1 MIDWMQR
8 QKDKAI
14 EKEADNEERKKIID
28 EQIKNL
34 ESTLLSDE
42 NMPAEARLKIV
53 QKLEMLKDS
62 IADTNGKVCLL
73 TFACDDDNFK

>member
-14 EKEADNEERKKIID
+14 DKETENEERKKIID

-34 ESTLLSDE
+34 EHPFEKEITTCDQLIAFLHQ
-42 NMPAEARLKIV
+42 LKIRAG
-53 QKLEMLKDS
+53 LEEDS
-62 IADTNGKVCLL
+62 EQVAIET
-73 TFACDDDNFK
+73 

>member
-14 EKEADNEERKKIID
+14 EKEADNEERKKVID

-34 ESTLLSDE
+34 EHPFEKEITTCDQLIAFLHQ
-42 NMPAEARLKIV
+42 LKIRAG
-53 QKLEMLKDS
+53 LEEDS
-62 IADTNGKVCLL
+62 E
-73 TFACDDDNFK
+73 

>member
-14 EKEADNEERKKIID
+14 DKETENEERKKIID

-34 ESTLLSDE
+34 EHPFEKEIT
-42 NMPAEARLKIV
+42 
-53 QKLEMLKDS
+53 
-62 IADTNGKVCLL
+62 T
-73 TFACDDDNFK
+73 CD